1 MAAANTSAHGQRRL
15 ALMFAAAILA
25 GAGSLTLPSAAMAWS
40 SQTAPWCA
48 YMGGGYGFDC
58 SYFTFQQCMDTA
70 RGLGNYCQPNPRA
83 QLVQRPVRRRVRK
96 HMIDRQ

>member
-1 MAAANTSAHGQRRL
+1 MAATNKSFHGQRLL
-15 ALMFAAAILA
+15 ALKFAVAVLA
-25 GAGSLTLPSAAMAWS
+25 GAGALTLSDAAHAGS
-40 SQTAPWCA
+40 RQIAPWCA

-83 QLVQRPVRRRVRK
+83 QLVQQPVRRKVRK
-96 HMIDRQ
+96 YRY

>member
-15 ALMFAAAILA
+15 ALMFAATILA

-70 RGLGNYCQPNPRA
+70 RGLA
-83 QLVQRPVRRRVRK
+83 ITASLIPVLNWCSGRSGAVCAST
-96 HMIDRQ
+96 MTDRQ